1 MCGRF
6 SSAVKP
12 SEAWLELMRE
22 WPDELF
28 DRYNVSPAS
37 QIGAFVEG
45 QCQAMRW
52 GLVPSWSKEISN
64 KYATFN
70 ARIESI
76 DEKPAFRNAWRKNQK
91 CLIPAQGYYEWQSE
105 DGGKQPYFVTAK
117 DGIASEG
124 LPLVFAGLWDECQ
137 FGDATLKSC
146 TIITTE
152 SKNQLKELHT
162 RMPLILG
169 AASAKHW
176 LDADADKRILLDN
189 SLTDFDVYKVDK
201 RVNNSRQEDKQLVV
215 PI

>member
-6 SSAVKP
+6 ASAVNP
-12 SEAWLELMRE
+12 SDGWLELMQE

-28 DRYNVSPAS
+28 ARYNVSPTS

-45 QCQAMRW
+45 HCHAMRW

-76 DEKPAFRNAWRKNQK
+76 ESKPAFRSAWRNNQK
-91 CLIPAQGYYEWQSE
+91 CLIPTLGYYEWREE
-105 DGGKQPYFVTAK
+105 DGMKQPHFVTTK
-117 DGIASEG
+117 NKQ
-124 LPLVFAGLWDECQ
+124 PLVFAGIWDECQ
-137 FGDATLKSC
+137 FDGVALKSC

-152 SKNQLKELHT
+152 SKAELAELHG
-162 RMPLILG
+162 RMPVMLSVDEANRWLNSDNDKESLLG
-169 AASAKHW
+169 
-176 LDADADKRILLDN
+176 DKRQELA
-189 SLTDFDVYKVDK
+189 VHKVDK
-201 RVNNSRQEDKQLVV
+201 RVNNSRLEDESLIS

>member
-12 SEAWLELMRE
+12 SDAWLELMRE

-28 DRYNVSPAS
+28 DRYNVSPTS

-45 QCQAMRW
+45 HCHAMRW

-91 CLIPAQGYYEWQSE
+91 CLIPAQGYYEWHSE
-105 DGGKQPYFVTAK
+105 EGGKQPYFVTPY
-117 DGIASEG
+117 DEQ
-124 LPLVFAGLWDECQ
+124 PLVFAGLWDECMI
-137 FGDATLKSC
+137 GDGKLSSC

-152 SKNQLKELHT
+152 SKDELAPLHD
-162 RMPLILG
+162 RMPVLLG
-169 AASAKHW
+169 VDSAKRW
-176 LDADADKRILLDN
+176 LDSADDKALLLDECR
-189 SLTDFDVYKVDK
+189 TDFNVYKVDL
-201 RVNNSRQEDKQLVV
+201 RVNNSRQEDESLVA